1 MKIPLL
7 MAIVTC
13 IISIS
18 GSYAA
23 TNYAISAT
31 KIGYS
36 DNSNLGAD
44 NVQAAIDGTC
54 TKFSNQLTNL
64 KNEVK
69 TETINEMYP
78 IGSIYISTTLST
90 PTQVANAIG
99 GTWQAFGDGKV
110 LRSSTGTSEQTG
122 GSSDVTLTTANLP
135 SHTHTVTATGTVS
148 STFKG
153 TAVTSGNNSKT
164 PTASFAGTK
173 GTTSSDGGHT
183 HWFSLVS
190 SAGPAGSGWLYA
202 SLGPGT
208 AYETTSSGEHT
219 HSFTPSGT
227 VTLSNTTHTH
237 SVTAAGTVSSTFAG
251 TAATTTATGSGTKFS
266 TIDPYITVY
275 MYKRTA

>member
-1 MKIPLL
+1 MKKSMKIPLL

-36 DNSNLGAD
+36 DNSNLGVD

-54 TKFSNQLTNL
+54 TKFSSQLTNL

-69 TETINEMYP
+69 TETLNEMYP
-78 IGSIYISTTLST
+78 VGSIYISTILST
-90 PTQVANAIG
+90 KSQVASSLG
-99 GTWQAFGDGKV
+99 GTWETFGDGKV
-110 LRSSTGTSEQTG
+110 LRSSTYKSEQTG
-122 GSSDVTLTTANLP
+122 GSSTATLTTANLP
-135 SHTHTVTATGTVS
+135 SHS
-148 STFKG
+148 
-153 TAVTSGNNSKT
+153 
-164 PTASFAGTK
+164 
-173 GTTSSDGGHT
+173 
-183 HWFSLVS
+183 
-190 SAGPAGSGWLYA
+190 
-202 SLGPGT
+202 
-208 AYETTSSGEHT
+208 
-219 HSFTPSGT
+219 HSYTPSGT
-227 VTLSNTTHTH
+227 VNSTFIGESSTTSESGSHSHHMDGWAIKWGNLPNRTFVDTSMVYGTSTANNPYVSVSSTDSTGIHSHT
-237 SVTAAGTVSSTFAG
+237 VTAKGTVSSTFAG

>member
-1 MKIPLL
+1 MRKIIITIIFT
-7 MAIVTC
+7 AIIT
-13 IISIS
+13 SILS
-18 GSYAA
+18 LSFSYAA
-23 TNYAISAT
+23 TNYAISAS
-31 KIGYS
+31 KIGYT
-36 DNSNLGAD
+36 DNSSLGATD
-44 NVQAAIDGTC
+44 VQAAIDGTC
-54 TKFSNQLTNL
+54 TKFSNQLTEL
-64 KNEVK
+64 KK
-69 TETINEMYP
+69 SMYP
-78 IGSIYISTTLST
+78 VGSIYISTKLST
-90 PTQVANAIG
+90 TTAVATAIG

-164 PTASFAGTK
+164 PTASFTGTSGTTTTDGAHTHSLKSTIMNTIPITSGAYNAVFIAGTN
-173 GTTSSDGGHT
+173 TD
-183 HWFSLVS
+183 LVN
-190 SAGPAGSGWLYA
+190 SAGAHS
-202 SLGPGT
+202 
-208 AYETTSSGEHT
+208 

-251 TAATTTATGSGTKFS
+251 TAATTTATGNGTSFS

-275 MYKRTA
+275 MYKRIS

>member
-54 TKFSNQLTNL
+54 TNFSKKLEEL
-64 KNEVK
+64 KK
-69 TETINEMYP
+69 SMYP
-78 IGSIYISTTLST
+78 VGSIYISTKLST
-90 PTQVANAIG
+90 TTAVAAAIG

-122 GSSDVTLTTANLP
+122 GSSNVTLTTANLP

-164 PTASFAGTK
+164 PTATFTGTSGTTTTDGAHTHSLKSTIMNTIPITSGAYNAVFIAGTN
-173 GTTSSDGGHT
+173 TD
-183 HWFSLVS
+183 LVN
-190 SAGPAGSGWLYA
+190 SAGAHS
-202 SLGPGT
+202 
-208 AYETTSSGEHT
+208 

-227 VTLSNTTHTH
+227 VTLSNTTHIH

-251 TAATTTATGSGTKFS
+251 TAATTTATGNGTSFS

-275 MYKRTA
+275 MYKRVS

>member
-54 TKFSNQLTNL
+54 MNFSKKLEEL
-64 KNEVK
+64 KK
-69 TETINEMYP
+69 SMYP
-78 IGSIYISTTLST
+78 VGSIYISTKLST
-90 PTQVANAIG
+90 TTAVAAAIG

-202 SLGPGT
+202 SLGSGT